1 MENRLYE
8 LHTVVEQITSK
19 LGSLKQQLL
28 YYLIPFWR
36 IKNTERLSW
45 WFSFRLLWVTI
56 KLLVG
61 AAAI

>member
-36 IKNTERLSW
+36 IKNTEQLSW